1 MRSLRYL
8 LEYLLA
14 LLILAAV
21 RLMPLRIVTTLVNGL
36 ADLWYLLNISKRRIA
51 KENIRRSGISSDT
64 REISRIARESF
75 RHLGLLVAESLKSRE
90 TLDRKNWRR
99 HVDID
104 IPPETMTLLNDP
116 GQGLILASGHLGN
129 WEIAACLLSYIK
141 PVVGITRK
149 MSNPLTDRLMKK
161 IKPRNRFRLTPK
173 HDSNMGRFISVLR
186 NGEVLALMMDQY
198 AGQRGMMVEFLGR
211 PASSHTA
218 VALLHLVTR
227 TPLCFGYCVRTG
239 RMSFRL
245 KALKPISHRPTGDKE
260 RDVRAIL
267 EKLNRELE
275 NAVRQ
280 NPEQYLW
287 AHRRWRQPGIR
298 LNKK

>member
-1 MRSLRYL
+1 
-8 LEYLLA
+8 
-14 LLILAAV
+14 
-21 RLMPLRIVTTLVNGL
+21 
-36 ADLWYLLNISKRRIA
+36 
-51 KENIRRSGISSDT
+51 
-64 REISRIARESF
+64 
-75 RHLGLLVAESLKSRE
+75 
-90 TLDRKNWRR
+90 
-99 HVDID
+99 
-104 IPPETMTLLNDP
+104 
-116 GQGLILASGHLGN
+116 
-129 WEIAACLLSYIK
+129 
-141 PVVGITRK
+141 
-149 MSNPLTDRLMKK
+149 
-161 IKPRNRFRLTPK
+161 
-173 HDSNMGRFISVLR
+173 MGRFISVLK
-186 NGEVLALMMDQY
+186 NGEVLALMIDQY

-245 KALKPISHRPTGDKE
+245 KALRPINHRPTGDKQ
-260 RDVRAIL
+260 RDVKAIL

-298 LNKK
+298 LDKK